1 MDERS
6 IASLQKLFDQYRI
19 VFWYDDKR
27 TLREDFDAL
36 ELDGVT
42 KLEIANNE
50 FTLKHRLLREEP
62 KAKFLLY
69 HAGPKPSDEE
79 NWLLDILFYQGE
91 FHTDQTAI
99 ILSDLGLEA
108 KFLPL
113 IKVHLA
119 FFDSKVRVQQLKKML
134 SSQETIQQFPSE
146 LLAVCTGNENTQ
158 FEYSL
163 MALFVEASQ
172 EQDEKFRL
180 VQRCN
185 LSEYLWAEINR
196 RYGYIQTQPGMTD
209 LAFELFSSA
218 FAMQIGEQPNL
229 SLHADVFL
237 KHWKDSKAYSTGYM
251 WYATHCEEEMDI
263 ATKLSSIDFR
273 TLLDCDLFK
282 AIDEH
287 CIDGIFN
294 EVQNRTASD
303 EKISQWIRKRR
314 ISQWYDFF
322 ENHYMALSSAS
333 KFFTALQGISLS
345 IQSISEGIRLYSGG
359 WKEVDQF
366 YRSYLYH
373 VGNAEAASFFSG
385 MTTSIENHYNN
396 SYLMPLNHAWSDAIE
411 RTRKWEAS
419 PYQLQSNFF
428 SHYVKPIVDKD
439 NKICVIIS
447 DGMRYEVGDQLVS
460 LINGIDKHSAEI
472 EPMLTLLPSYTQL
485 GMAALLPQ
493 SSLSFQ
499 ETGAGVLADGASTSG
514 KAYREKI
521 LQKAVNGKAVVF
533 DAESVLGMKN
543 DELRSYVRDNQVI
556 YVYHNVIDKVG
567 DSRDS
572 EERVFSAC
580 ADALDELQK
589 LVRKLTSANA
599 NNLIVTSDHGF
610 LYQNSELDDSDFV
623 SAPISNEGVFLT
635 ERRFMVGRN
644 LKENTS
650 MHSFSASAL
659 HLSGDC
665 TIQVPRGINRM
676 RIKGSGSRYVH
687 GGASLQEVVVPVV
700 KVNKG
705 RQADTS
711 YVEVDV
717 LKGASNKITSGQ
729 LSVTFYQRRPV
740 TDKVKPLTIHAG
752 FYTKQDILISDSK
765 ELVFDFTS
773 ENVRDRDMKVKFMF
787 SNSPEAMKIQQV
799 ELRLEVPIENT
810 NKWKPYASHTYLSQ
824 RQVVTD
830 FEPNKE

>member
-1 MDERS
+1 MDQRS
-6 IASLQKLFDQYRI
+6 IASLHKLFEQYRI
-19 VFWYDDKR
+19 VFWYDDKKN
-27 TLREDFDAL
+27 LREDFEAL

-50 FTLKHRLLREEP
+50 FALKYRLLREEP
-62 KAKFLLY
+62 KTKFLLY
-69 HAGPKPSDEE
+69 HEGPKPSDED
-79 NWLLDILFYQGE
+79 NWLFDLLLYQGQ

-108 KFLPL
+108 KFLSL
-113 IKVHLA
+113 INTHLA
-119 FFDSKVRVQQLKKML
+119 FFDSKARVQLLKRML
-134 SSQETIQQFPSE
+134 SSQETVQQFPSK
-146 LLAVCTGNENTQ
+146 LLAVCTNNDNSQ

-163 MALFVEASQ
+163 MALLTEASQ
-172 EQDEKFRL
+172 EQDEKLRL

-185 LSEYLWAEINR
+185 LSEYLWAEIKR
-196 RYGYIQTQPGMTD
+196 RNGYAQTQPGMTD

-218 FAMQIGEQPNL
+218 FAMQIGEQPSL
-229 SLHADVFL
+229 SLHADIFL
-237 KHWKDSKAYSTGYM
+237 KHWKDSKAFSSGYM

-263 ATKLSSIDFR
+263 ASRLSSIDFR

-287 CIDGIFN
+287 CIVGIFN
-294 EVQNRTASD
+294 EVQNRTAND
-303 EKISQWIRKRR
+303 EKVSQWIRKRR
-314 ISQWYDFF
+314 TSQWYGSF
-322 ENHYMALSSAS
+322 EHHYEALGSAS

-345 IQSISEGIRLYSGG
+345 IQSISEGIRLYSGV
-359 WKEVDQF
+359 WKEVDQL

-373 VGNAEAASFFSG
+373 VGNAEATSLFSS

-396 SYLMPLNHAWSDAIE
+396 SYLMPLNHSWSDAIE
-411 RTRKWEAS
+411 RTDKWEAS

-428 SHYVKPIVDKD
+428 NHYIKPVVDKD

-499 ETGAGVLADGASTSG
+499 EGGAVILADGASTMG
-514 KAYREKI
+514 KVNREKI
-521 LQKAVNGKAVVF
+521 LQKALNGKALTF
-533 DAESVLGMKN
+533 DAETILGMKSE
-543 DELRSYVRDNQVI
+543 ELRSYVRDNQVL

-580 ADALDELQK
+580 SDALDELQK

-599 NNLIVTSDHGF
+599 YNLIVTSDHGF
-610 LYQNSELDDSDFV
+610 LYQNSALDDSDFV
-623 SAPISNEGVFLT
+623 SMPVSDDGAFLT
-635 ERRFMVGRN
+635 DRRFLVGKN
-644 LKENTS
+644 LKDNPS
-650 MHSFSASAL
+650 MLSFSASAL
-659 HLSGDC
+659 HLTGDC
-665 TIQVPRGINRM
+665 TVQVPRGINRM
-676 RIKGSGSRYVH
+676 RMKGSGSRYVH

-717 LKGASNKITSGQ
+717 IKGASNKITSGQ
-729 LSVTFYQRRPV
+729 LSVTFYQRQPV
-740 TDKVKPLTIHAG
+740 SDKVKPLTIRAG
-752 FYTKQDILISDSK
+752 IYTKQDVLISDSR
-765 ELVFDFTS
+765 ELVFDLAS
-773 ENVRDRDMKVKFMF
+773 ENVRDRDTKVKFLF
-787 SNSPEAMKIQQV
+787 GNSPEAMKGQQV

-810 NKWKPYASHTYLSQ
+810 NKWKPYASHIYVLQ
-824 RQVVTD
+824 RQMATD
-830 FEPNKE
+830 F

>member
-6 IASLQKLFDQYRI
+6 IASLMKLFDQYRI

-36 ELDGVT
+36 ELSGVT
-42 KLEIANNE
+42 KLEIADNE
-50 FTLKHRLLREEP
+50 FALKYRLLREEP
-62 KAKFLLY
+62 KTKFLLY
-69 HAGPKPSDEE
+69 HEGPKPSDEE
-79 NWLLDILFYQGE
+79 NWLLDLLLSHGQ

-108 KFLPL
+108 KFLSL
-113 IKVHLA
+113 INTHLA
-119 FFDSKVRVQQLKKML
+119 FFDSKVRLQHLKRML
-134 SSQETIQQFPSE
+134 SSQESVQQFPAK
-146 LLAVCTGNENTQ
+146 LLAVCTNNDNAQ

-163 MALFVEASQ
+163 MALLSEASQ
-172 EQDEKFRL
+172 EGDEKLRL
-180 VQRCN
+180 IQRCN
-185 LSEYLWAEINR
+185 LEAYLWAEIKR
-196 RYGYIQTQPGMTD
+196 RYGYAQYQPGMTD

-218 FAMQIGEQPNL
+218 FAMQIGEQPSL

-237 KHWKDSKAYSTGYM
+237 KHWKDSKAFSTGYM

-263 ATKLSSIDFR
+263 ASRLSSIDFR

-282 AIDEH
+282 AIDKH
-287 CIDGIFN
+287 CIVGIYN
-294 EVQNRTASD
+294 EVQNRTAND
-303 EKISQWIRKRR
+303 EKVGQWIRKRR
-314 ISQWYDFF
+314 ISQWYDTF
-322 ENHYMALSSAS
+322 EHHYEALGSAS

-345 IQSISEGIRLYSGG
+345 IQSISEGIRLYSGL
-359 WKEVDQF
+359 WKEIDQL

-373 VGNAEAASFFSG
+373 VGNAEAASLFSS

-411 RTRKWEAS
+411 RTGKWEAS

-428 SHYVKPIVDKD
+428 NHYIKPVVDKD

-460 LINGIDKHSAEI
+460 LINGIDKHSATI

-493 SSLSFQ
+493 STLSFQ
-499 ETGAGVLADGASTSG
+499 EDGAAVLADGASTIG
-514 KAYREKI
+514 KVNREKI
-521 LQKAVNGKAVVF
+521 LQKALNGKAIVF
-533 DAESVLGMKN
+533 DAETILGMKGE
-543 DELRSYVRDNQVI
+543 ELRSYVRDNKVL

-580 ADALDELQK
+580 SDALDELQK

-599 NNLIVTSDHGF
+599 YNLIVTSDHGF
-610 LYQNSELDDSDFV
+610 LYQNSALEESDFV
-623 SAPISNEGVFLT
+623 SMPVSDEGAFLT
-635 ERRFMVGRN
+635 DRRFLVGKN
-644 LKENTS
+644 LKDNPS
-650 MHSFSASAL
+650 MLSFSAKAL
-659 HLSGDC
+659 HLSGDF
-665 TIQVPRGINRM
+665 TVQVPRGINRM
-676 RIKGSGSRYVH
+676 RKKGSGSRYVH
-687 GGASLQEVVVPVV
+687 GGASLQEVVVPVI

-717 LKGASNKITSGQ
+717 VRSPSNKITSGQ
-729 LSVTFYQRRPV
+729 LSVTFYQKQPV
-740 TDKVKPLTIHAG
+740 TDKVKPLTIRAG
-752 FYTKQDILISDSK
+752 IYTKQDVLISDSK
-765 ELVFDFTS
+765 ELVFDLTS
-773 ENVRDRDMKVKFMF
+773 ENVRDRDTKVKFMF
-787 SNSPEAMKIQQV
+787 GNSPDAMKIQQV
-799 ELRLEVPIENT
+799 ELRLEVPIKNT
-810 NKWKPYASHTYLSQ
+810 NKWKPYASHTYLLQ
-824 RQVVTD
+824 RQMATD
-830 FEPNKE
+830 F